1 MAPTPATAHVSLTHS
16 DIAEIIRL
24 VDQSTLDELVVEVGD
39 LKVEVRRKGAM
50 ASPPDAPSPCASAS
64 SVPAPSAIPAA
75 VPSRAP
81 SAGKDAAAVPSG
93 KPLVGGNA
101 APPPPVDPAVGV
113 RDATGSPDESAAV
126 GRGAATSPSGPAIG
140 EGQIAVRSPMVGTF
154 YRRPAPDEPPYV
166 EVGSEVE
173 ADTPLCLVE
182 VMKLYTTIYAK
193 EQGRIARIC
202 ADEADLVEYDQVLFI
217 IDSA

>member
-1 MAPTPATAHVSLTHS
+1 MSLTHS

-50 ASPPDAPSPCASAS
+50 PAAPTTAAP
-64 SVPAPSAIPAA
+64 PAPSAPAA
-75 VPSRAP
+75 PAP
-81 SAGKDAAAVPSG
+81 AAPEPRPAASPATAAAAQGREPA
-93 KPLVGGNA
+93 PTGG
-101 APPPPVDPAVGV
+101 P
-113 RDATGSPDESAAV
+113 TL
-126 GRGAATSPSGPAIG
+126 G

-154 YRRPAPDEPPYV
+154 YRCPSPDEPPYV

-173 ADTPLCLVE
+173 VDAPLCLVE

-193 EQGRIARIC
+193 TGGRIARVC
-202 ADEADLVEYDQVLFI
+202 ASDAELVEYDQILFV
-217 IDSA
+217 IDPT